1 MKTLHRCIAFIALTL
16 TAASTLAQTQ
26 AQIQAQKAQTQAS
39 QAQAQADR
47 AQAQAAQAQA
57 QRLAQAPA
65 SEGRLY
71 APGAFDRLEVDGSAL
86 IQLTQGERDQVFI
99 SGDADVQNAVEVE
112 LSNRRLRI
120 SPAGGWKFWNTG
132 RMKIEV
138 QMRQPSRLSLSGASD
153 LRASGPIRAE
163 QLAISISGAGWARF
177 DDLRVDQLR
186 FDISGA
192 GDGQLAGK
200 VDELKLNISGKGKL
214 AAEQLRTENAV
225 VSISGVGNAA
235 LWVTDNLHV
244 SISGV
249 GTVDYWGQPEVKR
262 STSGLGSVNSRG
274 EKH

>member
-1 MKTLHRCIAFIALTL
+1 MKTLHRCFALAALAL
-16 TAASTLAQTQ
+16 TAASAPAQTQ
-26 AQIQAQKAQTQAS
+26 AQAQIN
-39 QAQAQADR
+39 AQAQA
-47 AQAQAAQAQA
+47 
-57 QRLAQAPA
+57 PTP
-65 SEGRLY
+65 EGKLY

-86 IQLTQGERDQVFI
+86 IKLTQGERDQVFI
-99 SGDADVQNAVEVE
+99 SGGADVQDAVEVE

-120 SPAGGWKFWNTG
+120 SPAGGWKFWNNG

-138 QMRQPSRLSLSGASD
+138 QMRQLSRLSLSGTSD

-163 QLAISISGAGWARF
+163 QLAISISGAGLARF
-177 DDLRVDQLR
+177 DELNVEQLR

-200 VDELKLNISGKGKL
+200 VEELKLNISGKGKL
-214 AAEQLRTENAV
+214 AAEQLRAANAV

-235 LWVTDNLHV
+235 LWVTNNLRV

>member
-1 MKTLHRCIAFIALTL
+1 MKTLNRVLLMLGAAVLAL
-16 TAASTLAQTQ
+16 ASTANT
-26 AQIQAQKAQTQAS
+26 AW
-39 QAQAQADR
+39 
-47 AQAQAAQAQA
+47 
-57 QRLAQAPA
+57 AQAP
-65 SEGRLY
+65 EGRLY
-71 APGAFDRLEVDGSAL
+71 APGPFDRLEVDGSAL

-99 SGDADVQNAVEVE
+99 SGDADVQNAVEME

-120 SPAGGWKFWNTG
+120 SPAGGWKFWNNG

-138 QMRQPSRLSLSGASD
+138 QMRQPSRLTLSGASD

-163 QLAISISGAGWARF
+163 QLAISISGAGLARF
-177 DDLRVDQLR
+177 DDIHVEQLR

-200 VDELKLNISGKGKL
+200 VEELKLNISGKGKL
-214 AAEQLRTENAV
+214 AAEQLRAENAV

-235 LWVTDNLHV
+235 LWVTDSLRV